1 MEKIKNMV
9 EKITLI
15 ANAISDENI
24 QVDCV
29 ASNSKEATLII
40 YNMRN
45 QTRFIK
51 TLKRVADISAHDYA
65 PAIYRAYDN
74 EYYLCNLVFIGGVQ
88 A

>member
-9 EKITLI
+9 EKIMLI
-15 ANAISDENI
+15 AQSVEDENI
-24 QVDCV
+24 QIDYV
-29 ASNSKEATLII
+29 AGNNKEATLVI